1 MSWTELYE
9 TFQTLL
15 LSNTPCVMVTLVDAI
30 GSIPQEIGAKLL
42 VFQDDNA
49 VDAIVFQGT
58 IGGGKLEKKALTLAQ
73 EMLQPRLAASDL
85 IEKKEIKKHQLHR
98 WHLDLDVGMTCGG
111 TVTLFFEAFHTQPFY
126 WVVFGA
132 GHISQALIPHLLL
145 LDCQVLCID
154 SRVEWLEKLPKSSKL
169 KICHADPMA
178 DQVSRIPPHAF
189 VVLMTMGHQSDAPIL
204 LEILKTQQTGQLPL
218 SYLGVIGSKAKAER
232 LKKAIREA
240 GLPPDAETQFY
251 CPIGLPLGT
260 NHPQEI
266 AISLLA
272 QCLQIR
278 DCLKNQFH

>member
-15 LSNTPCVMVTLVDAI
+15 LTNTPCVMVTLVDAI

-42 VFQDDNA
+42 VFQNNDGFDS
-49 VDAIVFQGT
+49 IGFQGT
-58 IGGGKLEKKALTLAQ
+58 IGGGKLEKKALSVAQ
-73 EMLQPRLAASDL
+73 EMLLSTSEASDR
-85 IEKKEIKKHQLHR
+85 IKKKEIKKHQLHR

-132 GHISQALIPHLLL
+132 GHISQALIPQLLR
-145 LDCQVLCID
+145 LDSQVLCID
-154 SRVEWLEKLPKSSKL
+154 SRPEWLEKLPKSSKL
-169 KICHADPMA
+169 KICHAEPMA
-178 DQVSRIPPHAF
+178 DQVRLIPPNAF
-189 VVLMTMGHQSDAPIL
+189 VVLMTMGHQSDVPIL
-204 LEILKTQQTGQLPL
+204 LEILKTQETGQLPL
-218 SYLGVIGSKAKAER
+218 SYLGVIGSKAKAQR
-232 LKKAIREA
+232 LKKAVREA
-240 GLPPDAETQFY
+240 GLPPEAETSFY
-251 CPIGLPLGT
+251 CPIGLSLGN

-278 DCLKNQFH
+278 DRLENQFN